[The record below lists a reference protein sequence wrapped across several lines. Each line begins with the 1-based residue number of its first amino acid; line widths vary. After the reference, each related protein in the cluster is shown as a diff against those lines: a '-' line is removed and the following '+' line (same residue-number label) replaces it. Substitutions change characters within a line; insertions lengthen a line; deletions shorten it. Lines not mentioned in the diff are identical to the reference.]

1 MKVALDTNVLVYAE
15 GINDAEKRDLAL
27 DLVRSLSG
35 SDTFIPVQVLGELF
49 NVLVRKAG
57 RSQADARDA
66 LLGWRDTY
74 STIDTTA
81 EVLLTA
87 TDQAGDHGLG
97 IWDAIVLSSASRA
110 GCRLLL
116 SEDLQG
122 GFTWGGLTVVN
133 PFASTG
139 HEALFP

>member
-87 TDQAGDHGLG
+87 TDLAGDHGLG
-97 IWDAIVLSSASRA
+97 IWDTIVLSSA
-110 GCRLLL
+110 
-116 SEDLQG
+116 
-122 GFTWGGLTVVN
+122 
-133 PFASTG
+133 
-139 HEALFP
+139 